1 MQFLFLCFLGNNN
14 NENNNALS
22 ILKTLIFRKFI
33 HCQLSSE
40 LKLKAMRNHNDVQDN
55 VYLGYLANN
64 GPYTISRKSLK
75 ISKHQSHH
83 WSSGNA
89 YLFSRA
95 PGHSGRP
102 QSIRPK
108 DWEGLQRAQQEDGC
122 GAGAG
127 GVRGE
132 EIYFVTSCRGC
143 SWVEILTFIAASW
156 LTMSL
161 FYVHGYVWSESK
173 GMVIVAWFLKIPWP
187 NKSRT
192 IGLLRRMILRAS
204 CTYHTKPHGLVIG
217 LGQFLAPRTLFL
229 DLFLLVSMPLV
240 KTRH

>member
-1 MQFLFLCFLGNNN
+1 MGGAVIRESISIPSSCQSGHRRAHGVWPCRGGKAPSDDVVVTPALTQTPPPHQLWLSSIALRCGFPFALLHFDPSPCFLC
-14 NENNNALS
+14 
-22 ILKTLIFRKFI
+22 I
-33 HCQLSSE
+33 
-40 LKLKAMRNHNDVQDN
+40 
-55 VYLGYLANN
+55 
-64 GPYTISRKSLK
+64 
-75 ISKHQSHH
+75 
-83 WSSGNA
+83 
-89 YLFSRA
+89 YLFSPA

-132 EIYFVTSCRGC
+132 EICFVTSCRGC

-204 CTYHTKPHGLVIG
+204 CTYHTEPHGLVIG
-217 LGQFLAPRTLFL
+217 LSRFLAPRTLFL